1 MTEPRESPLSM
12 AEIPLTPR
20 PPTPPPSAAG
30 VWARFREAHFFD
42 YSKAA
47 TRYWLAIATGGLG
60 AGSWSAWAVAQQPP
74 QGPWLLLVGL
84 ALVALAACFPVKL
97 PRSTH
102 SVAVADVVTFTL
114 LVTVGVPAAVLA
126 AGLETLIGALRT
138 SKRLTSFISSPTSAM
153 IAMATCGAVYW
164 ALEAACIGLGLAPDS
179 ARLLALCAA
188 APLFTAVSTGL
199 LMGLA
204 AIKRGQ
210 RLRLSGWFDASAG
223 FLVFTLVAAFVAGLV
238 HLNVQRYGQ
247 VVNGVAVA
255 LVFTL
260 VWLLRVMVRRE
271 EAERQAQEAQTA
283 AARRDAELSQQRFV
297 ATFTHAAIGMAV
309 ARPSGQVLQ
318 VNQALCDLLGRSERE
333 LVESSFFELLQQGDM
348 TLFGRQVA
356 AVAAATET
364 SFSMELR
371 CRTSQGRDLWV
382 VVHCSRYEDPGGEGQ
397 CLIYQLHDITSRQA
411 AENRLQHIAFHDG
424 LTDLANR
431 YCFNER
437 LNLAVE
443 RSRIDASERFAV
455 MFLDLDRF
463 KVVNDS
469 LGHIAGNSLLREV
482 ASRLVACVRPG
493 DLVARLGGDE
503 FAILLE
509 AVQDPQDGLRLS
521 QRVLDSLTQPVS
533 INGTEVVAGASLGI
547 TFSDLGYRTADEVL
561 RDADLAMYEAKAG
574 GRGRVALFDN
584 SMHER
589 VAQKLALE
597 ADLRKAIGDGQISVH
612 FQPLYDLEPYRLCGF
627 EALARWVHPER
638 GTISPAV
645 FIALAEESGLI
656 EALTDWVIDHA
667 MSRLADW
674 KRKLPGTDHLTVN
687 VNISGRDLARP
698 DLADHVQAVLQRHQ
712 VDPGSLTL
720 EITESTLMGQLDVAT
735 KTMEHLR
742 ASGVRFSID
751 DFGTGYSSLAYLGT
765 LPIDSLKIDRSFV
778 AGMGAKPQNV
788 EIVRAVLTLGKAL
801 GRKVVAEGIETA
813 EQLAT
818 LRKLGVDVGQGYLL
832 SRPLREEQV
841 CQLLAVSAVAP
852 AQSRPASEGLSPLST
867 Q

>member
-1 MTEPRESPLSM
+1 MT
-12 AEIPLTPR
+12 
-20 PPTPPPSAAG
+20 
-30 VWARFREAHFFD
+30 
-42 YSKAA
+42 
-47 TRYWLAIATGGLG
+47 
-60 AGSWSAWAVAQQPP
+60 
-74 QGPWLLLVGL
+74 
-84 ALVALAACFPVKL
+84 LVALAACFPVKL

-102 SVAVADVVTFTL
+102 GVAVADVFVFAI
-114 LVTVGVPAAVLA
+114 LVTLGVPAALLA
-126 AGLETLIGALRT
+126 AGLEALIGGLRV
-138 SKRLTSFISSPTSAM
+138 SKRLTSRISSPTSAM
-153 IAMATCGAVYW
+153 IAMAICGAVYR
-164 ALEAACIGLGLAPDS
+164 ALEASCIGLGLAPDGAS
-179 ARLLALCAA
+179 LLALCAA
-188 APLFTAVSTGL
+188 APLFTAVSTST
-199 LMGLA
+199 LMGLG

-210 RLRLSGWFDASAG
+210 RLRLSGWFDATAG
-223 FLVFTLVAAFVAGLV
+223 LLVFTLVAAFVAGLV
-238 HLNVQRYGQ
+238 HLNVQHYGQ
-247 VVNGVAVA
+247 IVNVVAVA
-255 LVFTL
+255 LVVGL
-260 VWLLRVMVRRE
+260 VWLLRVMVHRE
-271 EAERQAQEAQTA
+271 EAERLAHETQTA
-283 AARRDAELSQQRFV
+283 AARRDAELSQKRFI

-333 LVESSFFELLQQGDM
+333 LVASSFFELLQQGDM
-348 TLFGRQVA
+348 TLFGRHVA

-371 CRTSQGRDLWV
+371 CSTSQGTELWV
-382 VVHCSRYEDPGGEGQ
+382 VVHCSRYEDPGAEGH
-397 CLIYQLHDITSRQA
+397 CLIYQLHDITSRHA

-443 RSRIDASERFAV
+443 QSRIDANQRFAV
-455 MFLDLDRF
+455 LFLDLDRF

-469 LGHIAGNSLLREV
+469 LGHIAGNTLLREV
-482 ASRLVACVRPG
+482 AKRLLACVRPG

-503 FAILLE
+503 FAMLLE
-509 AVQDPQDGLRLS
+509 TLQDQQDALRLS
-521 QRVLDSLTQPVS
+521 QRVLDALTQPVS
-533 INGTEVVAGASLGI
+533 INGTEVVAGASIGI

-597 ADLRKAIGDGQISVH
+597 ADLRKAIGDGQMSVH
-612 FQPLYDLEPYRLCGF
+612 FQPLYDLDPYRLCGF

-638 GTISPAV
+638 GPISPAV

-667 MSRLADW
+667 LLRLADW
-674 KRKLPGTDHLTVN
+674 KRTLPGTDHLSVN

-698 DLADHVQAVLQRHQ
+698 DLASHVQTVLQRHQ

-720 EITESTLMGQLDVAT
+720 EITESTLMGQLEVAT
-735 KTMEHLR
+735 QTMEKLR
-742 ASGVRFSID
+742 ATGVRFSID
-751 DFGTGYSSLAYLGT
+751 DFGTGYSSLAYLST
-765 LPIDSLKIDRSFV
+765 LPIDSLKIDRSFI
-778 AGMGAKPQNV
+778 AGLGTKPQNV

-801 GRKVVAEGIETA
+801 GRKVVAEGIETT

-818 LRKLGVDVGQGYLL
+818 LRGLGVDVGQGYLL

-841 CQLLAVSAVAP
+841 HQLLTVSAEAP
-852 AQSRPASEGLSPLST
+852 AHG
-867 Q
+867 